1 MFDDDILVSVADR
14 GAVAKTVVQRT
25 RNAVAVEVAEIAMS
39 RNILSLYLIEKLRI
53 HIVKLMK
60 RIGGVRGLQEQC
72 QRQGPVGPACKM
84 LLLVVGVW
92 HTDTDIA
99 EVVVEPVRHY
109 VVGCSYVGQW
119 VFEILVQPC
128 DEEI

>member
-14 GAVAKTVVQRT
+14 GAVAETVVQRT
-25 RNAVAVEVAEIAMS
+25 WNAVAVEVAEIAVC
-39 RNILSLYLIEKLRI
+39 RYVLSLDFVVELGI
-53 HIVKLMK
+53 HVVKLME
-60 RIGGVRGLQEQC
+60 RIWRVRGLQEQW

-84 LLLVVGVW
+84 FLLVVGVW

-99 EVVVEPVRHY
+99 EVVVEAIGHY
-109 VVGCSYVGQW
+109 VVGRTDVWQW
-119 VFEILVQPC
+119 VLEILVQPR